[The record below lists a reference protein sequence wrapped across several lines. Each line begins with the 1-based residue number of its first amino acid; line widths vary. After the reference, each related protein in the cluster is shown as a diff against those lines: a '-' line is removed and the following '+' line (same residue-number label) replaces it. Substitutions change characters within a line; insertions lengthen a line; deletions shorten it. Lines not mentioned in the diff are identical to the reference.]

1 MLYFFNLENEITRE
15 ERIKSRMKVF
25 RNVLVSELEPR
36 ALATVLSKSETFLES
51 NIDSVYNARTCY
63 ERVDSLLS
71 LVENGNS
78 EAVNVFVTVL
88 KDLGYDEIV
97 ELIDPIDIHSKAG
110 KNVLNLSILQEFLNL

>member
-1 MLYFFNLENEITRE
+1 
-15 ERIKSRMKVF
+15 MKVY

-36 ALATVLSKSETFLES
+36 ELATLLSKSETFLES
-51 NIDSVYNARTCY
+51 NIDSVYNARTRY

-78 EAVNVFVTVL
+78 EAVDVFVTVL
-88 KDLGYDEIV
+88 KDLGYGEIV

-110 KNVLNLSILQEFLNL
+110 KNILNLSILQECLNL